1 MIDPTLTSAVAA
13 QRALVGSLE
22 TQLAPRHA
30 AETAELTAL
39 ANEERDALQRI
50 TTTTEGIT
58 QSTQNLAALR
68 QRHVSLEQG
77 LSAARRSWLRLGEP
91 VLGSVLLLFSFVAI
105 GMAIN
110 RRAETL
116 GLEVAGFVI
125 GTAIASW
132 RTPR

>member
-30 AETAELTAL
+30 SEAAELTAL
-39 ANEERDALQRI
+39 ANDERDALQRI

-58 QSTQNLAALR
+58 QSTQHLAALQQ
-68 QRHVSLEQG
+68 QRVSLEQG

-105 GMAIN
+105 GMAIKHQ
-110 RRAETL
+110 AETL

-132 RTPR
+132 RLPR